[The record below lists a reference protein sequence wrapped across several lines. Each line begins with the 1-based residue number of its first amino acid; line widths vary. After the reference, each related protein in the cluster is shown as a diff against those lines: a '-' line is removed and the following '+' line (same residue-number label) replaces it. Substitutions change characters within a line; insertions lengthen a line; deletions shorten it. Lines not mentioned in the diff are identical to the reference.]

1 MDVKAAVKLAKE
13 YALDLFADENITNLG
28 LEEVSFYDEDGEWT
42 VTLGF
47 SRPWDEPRNTL
58 ASLAQTNLPR
68 RSYKIVRIDDN
79 GKVKGVKNRE
89 GKYEMNYEAPF

>member
-13 YALDLFADENITNLG
+13 HVLDLFAEENITNLG
-28 LEEVSFYDEDGEWT
+28 LEEVSFYDGDGEWT

>member
-1 MDVKAAVKLAKE
+1 MNVKEAVKLAKE
-13 YALDLFADENITNLG
+13 YVLDLFAEENITNLG
-28 LEEVSFYDEDGEWT
+28 LEEVNFYDADGEWI

-58 ASLAQTNLPR
+58 ASLAQSTLPR

-79 GKVKGVKNRE
+79 GQVKGVKNRD
-89 GKYEMNYEAPF
+89 GKYEVNSEVPF